1 VAEPRIIDQRYDVVR
16 PLGAGGAGELL
27 LVEDRH
33 HDAEPCALKILRPRE
48 RDPGLVPLFRE
59 EFLLLA
65 AIDHPAVVKARNFGV
80 LDSGE
85 PYFTMDYLP
94 GENARSFVAEDRLEP
109 VDYIDFASQILGALA
124 RVHGEGILHRDIKPE
139 NIIMR
144 RDEDRLEPVLVD
156 FGLAADA
163 AGSTADISGTLPYIA
178 PEVLGGAIADARADL
193 FAFGLV
199 LFEVCTGRRPG
210 ERGAL
215 TRDPQRTLAP
225 DRVKS
230 SLNRHA
236 RGSVPKRFE
245 EFVVRLLA
253 AHPSARYPSA
263 RAALEALA
271 SIYQADI
278 DVPPEDLQRPPPA
291 TIPPLVG
298 RRAATEAVMQRIE
311 ALHEGKLLE
320 PVVVVAA
327 PSGFGVTRLLH
338 SLRHQ
343 AAAARC
349 AVFQGHGLLGL
360 YRSVMQRAEGES
372 DDGTG
377 LTAAELVFRIDAFLH
392 EAKLRNPPVLLLD
405 DVDRADDAEV
415 EALRDWVAALE
426 RRRGRA
432 RVLLVL
438 AGCSEGESEG
448 ADLLRHA
455 GRAVPHD
462 LRDLAPLSE
471 SDIRSAL
478 SILLGGAAVPGA
490 VTQAIHRASGGS
502 PRAFAEMLGILV
514 DGGVLQFTG
523 EGPRIDEERLRAVEL
538 PTSVIEVARS
548 RSELASPG
556 ARAALARFSLLPNA
570 VTVAAARIVTDDAL
584 PELLQRGL
592 LVRDGPRVGF
602 PYEVARRAHDDL
614 EGSKRGEA
622 QLEMAGRLREE
633 FPEEAAQLYAGAGSR
648 NEARAVGLAVA
659 ERLIGQGRNLRAKQ
673 LLRSIAGDTPDEAT
687 AALYMR
693 SLLHAG
699 SIEDAASYGLRMLKT
714 FDSTALAF
722 PTASALLRAG
732 RPEEALDLLDVQS
745 VGTDGMVAARFASA
759 RSAVLAELG
768 DLPGALDSIERAAL
782 LAGGEHQLGGR
793 IASNRGR
800 ILRLLRRNRSAV
812 RLYRT
817 ALDLDLEP
825 EARRQTLVNLA
836 AVEFEANR
844 LLESFRHARAAAT
857 TGSSAATPAAAQARH
872 LQALIWQATGR
883 LVRCQRSLESA
894 RRTFQAAAL
903 ADRVGAALVLE
914 ASALLHAG
922 RPAEGEARLARA
934 ETLPGAIRDRELQSE
949 ATVLRAMFHLF
960 GGAPAAARRL
970 LDDVDPESD
979 AVRLI
984 HSLACAAVEEFSEDL
999 VAMEAAWRRVV
1010 QDAVPGR
1017 KRIALAH
1024 ARVALAKIA
1033 GARGAWRLAEQ
1044 YLDRGRGDLF
1054 ALKTPLRARA
1064 LMLRATA
1071 ALHREEP
1078 GAAGRFLEE
1087 SIATAN
1093 RTDDAPLRAELYATA
1108 ASLLEEPSMQ
1118 RYLREPTAT
1127 AAAALLEVARDIWAV
1142 YGNETMLRKID
1153 LHLSELP
1160 RPVTQALGGPESDRL
1175 VKVLHIARE
1184 MNREFDRD
1192 RLLGL
1197 ILDRAIELTG
1207 AERGFVILL
1216 EEGREQVRLAR
1227 NIDREAVSEPEQKV
1241 SSQIIREVID
1251 TGRIVR
1257 SEDAEYDAHFED
1269 SLSVRQLRLK
1279 SIIAVPFRSGGRT
1292 VGALYLDN
1300 RFRTANFT
1308 DKEERLLELFAD
1320 QAVVAID
1327 RTALVRELAAKT
1339 SELAEINKRRERE
1352 IKQQGKQLARVRKEN
1367 RQHRKARGFGFERI
1381 IVRSVAMKGVIREAK
1396 RLAESDLSILITGE
1410 NGTGKELIARA
1421 LHYGSRRQSEEFV
1434 AVNCAAFAEGLLEAE
1449 LFGHV
1454 RGSFSGADRDRPG
1467 LFEEAHGGTLFL
1479 DEVGEMSMPMQV
1491 KLLRALELGEVRRI
1505 GENDV
1510 RRVDVRVLSA
1520 TNSELEDLVR
1530 TGRFR
1535 EDLMYRVS
1543 GSVLTLPPL
1552 RDRLEDVEPLALSF
1566 VEEAVRLENREPL
1579 ELGTDAVARLESYA
1593 WPGNV
1598 RELRNVVL
1606 RAVVSAESS
1615 IIGAD
1620 DIVFDMRSGSLL
1632 PGFDSAQAERILEEL
1647 SDLEVELNSRQ
1658 QGAIGRA
1665 LTHGKLSF
1673 AEYQR
1678 LFRVSKSTTSRDL
1691 EQLLAEDLLQKR
1703 GKTRATIYLPGA
1715 RLREIANRIGLG

>member
-1 VAEPRIIDQRYDVVR
+1 VAGPRVVDRRYEVVR

-27 LVEDRH
+27 LVEDRQR
-33 HDAEPCALKILRPRE
+33 DGEPCALKILRPRE

-59 EFLLLA
+59 EFLLLSE
-65 AIDHPAVVKARNFGV
+65 IDHPAVVKARDFGV
-80 LDSGE
+80 LESGE
-85 PYFTMDYLP
+85 PYFTMDFLP
-94 GENARSFVAEDRLEP
+94 GENARPFVAEDRLEP
-109 VDYIDFASQILGALA
+109 VDYIDFSSRILGALA
-124 RVHGEGILHRDIKPE
+124 RVHGQGILHRDIKPE

-144 RDEDRLEPVLVD
+144 RDDDRLEPVLVD

-163 AGSTADISGTLPYIA
+163 AGSTADVSGTPPYIA
-178 PEVLGGAIADARADL
+178 PEVLGGAMPDARADL
-193 FAFGLV
+193 FGFGMV
-199 LFEVCTGRRPG
+199 LFEICTGRRPSDG
-210 ERGAL
+210 RAIV
-215 TRDPQRTLAP
+215 RDAQRTLAP
-225 DRVKS
+225 DKLRA

-245 EFVVRLLA
+245 DFVVRLLA

-278 DVPPEDLQRPPPA
+278 EVPPDELQRPPPA
-291 TIPPLVG
+291 MVPPLVG
-298 RRAATEAVMQRIE
+298 RKAATDAVMNRIE

-360 YRSVMQRAEGES
+360 YRSVMQRVEGES

-377 LTAAELVFRIDAFLH
+377 LTASELVFRIDSFLH
-392 EAKLRNPPVLLLD
+392 EAKLRDVPVLLLD

-415 EALRDWVAALE
+415 QALHDWVVALE

-432 RVLLVL
+432 RALLVL
-438 AGCSEGESEG
+438 AGCSEGDSRG

-462 LRDLAPLSE
+462 LRDLAPLTE
-471 SDIRSAL
+471 ADLRAAL
-478 SILLGGAAVPGA
+478 TTLLGGAAVPGA
-490 VTQAIHRASGGS
+490 VTAALHRASGGS
-502 PRAFAEMLGILV
+502 PRAFAEMLAILV
-514 DGGVLQFTG
+514 EGGALDFSAD
-523 EGPRIDEERLRAVEL
+523 EPRLDEEKLREVEL
-538 PTSVIEVARS
+538 PSSVIEVARA
-548 RSELASPG
+548 RSELATPE
-556 ARAALARFSLLPNA
+556 AREALQRFALLPNP
-570 VTVAAARIVTDDAL
+570 VTVAAARILTRESL
-584 PELLQRGL
+584 PELLRRGL

-602 PYEVARRAHDDL
+602 PYEVSRRAHDQL
-614 EGSKRGEA
+614 AGRERGEI
-622 QLEMAGRLREE
+622 QDELAGQLREQ
-633 FPEEAAQLYAGAGSR
+633 FPEEAALLYAGAGR
-648 NEARAVGLAVA
+648 RAEAREIGLGVA
-659 ERLIGQGRNLRAKQ
+659 EQLIKQGRNLRAKQ
-673 LLRSIAGDTPDEAT
+673 LLRAIAGDTPDEAT
-687 AALYMR
+687 AALYLR
-693 SLLHAG
+693 ALIRAG
-699 SIEDAASYGLRMLKT
+699 SIDDAAQFGVRMLKQ
-714 FDSTALAF
+714 FDSAALAF
-722 PTASALLRAG
+722 PAANALMWAE
-732 RPEEALDLLDVQS
+732 RPDEALGLLDRQS
-745 VGTDGMVAARFASA
+745 RGAEGLVAARFANA

-768 DLPGALDSIERAAL
+768 DLPEALEASERAAE
-782 LAGGEHQLGGR
+782 LAGGVHELGGR
-793 IASNRGR
+793 IAGTRGR
-800 ILRLLRRNRSAV
+800 ILRLLRRRKSAM
-812 RLYRT
+812 RLYRA
-817 ALDLDLEP
+817 ALDSDIDVESRRITLLNIAVIELDSGRLIEGARLARSVLASGADGVA
-825 EARRQTLVNLA
+825 EARARQVLA
-836 AVEFEANR
+836 SVWRDTGRYSRAQREFER
-844 LLESFRHARAAAT
+844 ARTAFQ
-857 TGSSAATPAAAQARH
+857 SSSR
-872 LQALIWQATGR
+872 
-883 LVRCQRSLESA
+883 V
-894 RRTFQAAAL
+894 
-903 ADRVGAALVLE
+903 DRVGVSLLGE
-914 ASALLHAG
+914 ARALLHAG

-934 ETLPGAIRDRELQSE
+934 ESLPGASRVGLLHSDVP
-949 ATVLRAMFHLF
+949 VLRALYALF
-960 GGAPAAARRL
+960 GGAPEQGRRL
-970 LDDVDPESD
+970 LEDADSVPED
-979 AVRLI
+979 RKLWW
-984 HSLACAAVEEFSEDL
+984 SLARARVEEFLGDNAS
-999 VAMEAAWRRVV
+999 VEAAWRAVV
-1010 QDAVPGR
+1010 RDAVPMRNRG
-1017 KRIALAH
+1017 ALAW
-1024 ARVALAKIA
+1024 ARIGLAGVA

-1054 ALKTPLRARA
+1054 ALKTPVRARA

-1078 GAAGRFLEE
+1078 GAAGRYIEE
-1087 SIATAN
+1087 SIAVAN
-1093 RTDDAPLRAELYATA
+1093 RGDDAPLRAELYATA

-1118 RYLREPTAT
+1118 RYLREPTAA

-1160 RPVTQALGGPESDRL
+1160 RPAAAESGGPESDRL

-1192 RLLGL
+1192 KLLGL

-1227 NIDREAVSEPEQKV
+1227 NIDRESVSEPEQKV

-1257 SEDAEYDAHFED
+1257 SEDAEFDAHFED

-1320 QAVVAID
+1320 QAVAAID
-1327 RTALVRELAAKT
+1327 RTSLVRELAAKT
-1339 SELAEINKRRERE
+1339 AELEDVNKRRERE
-1352 IKQQGKQLARVRKEN
+1352 LKQQGKHLARVRKEN
-1367 RQHRKARGFGFERI
+1367 KQHRKARGFGFDRI
-1381 IVRSVAMKGVIREAK
+1381 IARSIAMKGVVREAK
-1396 RLAESDLSILITGE
+1396 RLAESDLSVLITGE
-1410 NGTGKELIARA
+1410 NGTGKEMLARA

-1454 RGSFSGADRDRPG
+1454 RGSFSGADRDRAG
-1467 LFEEAHGGTLFL
+1467 LLEEANGGTLFL

-1505 GENDV
+1505 GENDI

-1520 TNSELEDLVR
+1520 TNAELDDLVR

-1535 EDLMYRVS
+1535 EDLMYRLS
-1543 GSVLTLPPL
+1543 GSALMLPPL

-1566 VEEAVRLENREPL
+1566 IDEAVRLEGREPL
-1579 ELGTDAVARLESYA
+1579 ELASDAVARLESYA

-1606 RAVVSAESS
+1606 RAVVSAETEV
-1615 IIGAD
+1615 IGAD
-1620 DIVFDMRSGSLL
+1620 DIVFDMRSGAVL

-1647 SDLEVELNSRQ
+1647 SSLEIELNSRQ

-1691 EQLLAEDLLQKR
+1691 EQLLKQELLQKR